1 MTHPERVEDYLE
13 HIAQA
18 IARATGYLQH
28 TENLAAFAEAP
39 LYQDAVLRNMEIIG
53 EAATKIHKAA
63 PDFTARHPEIPWV
76 KMREMRNLLIH
87 EYFFVNL
94 EIVWSTVKNDLPPL
108 QEQIQA
114 VLIQRRQE
122 QEEQNQEQGKG
133 MSR

>member
-18 IARATGYLQH
+18 IARATGYLKH
-28 TENLAAFAEAP
+28 TENLAAFQETP

-53 EAATKIHKAA
+53 EAATKIHKVA
-63 PDFTARHPEIPWV
+63 PDFTARYPEIPWV

-114 VLIQRRQE
+114 VLIQHRHE
-122 QEEQNQEQGKG
+122 QKQNQEHIQGI
-133 MSR
+133 SR

>member
-28 TENLAAFAEAP
+28 TENLAAFEEAP

-63 PDFTARHPEIPWV
+63 PDFTAASRNSVGENARDAQSAHSRIFL
-76 KMREMRNLLIH
+76 RESGNC
-87 EYFFVNL
+87 L
-94 EIVWSTVKNDLPPL
+94 EHCQKRSATV
-108 QEQIQA
+108 
-114 VLIQRRQE
+114 
-122 QEEQNQEQGKG
+122 
-133 MSR
+133 S